1 MPSVHDLER
10 RSSTELAVECGRVFK
25 NPDQYSK
32 EGSERAGELLAEW
45 KSFQTSPN
53 SDYRKQQ
60 EILAKRV
67 ANHKLMAEF
76 LARIL

>member
-1 MPSVHDLER
+1 MASVQDLER
-10 RSSTELAVECGRVFK
+10 RSLTELAVECGRVFK
-25 NPDQYSK
+25 NPDHYSK
-32 EGSERAGELLAEW
+32 EGSEKAGELLAEW
-45 KSFQTSPN
+45 KSLQSPN
-53 SDYRKQQ
+53 ADYRKQQ